1 MRRLAQVSV
10 SCLTA
15 TLALCA
21 AGWAVTG
28 RVPLV
33 AEPATPVAIT
43 AQATGPLVA
52 NDREGGAILTAGAMA
67 PGAVAGGEVTIGN
80 GGDARGAFTLSSGG
94 AADSASPGGGL
105 SGVLDLRV
113 LELGTEPPTTLYAG
127 TLRAFQR
134 VALGSIAAG
143 AERRYRFELRFP
155 HGDAPAAHNVHQG
168 ASTAVAFT
176 WDAVAVSPPEPD
188 GVPDRPAPT
197 PAPALPGAS
206 APVPAPAEGAATG
219 AAPASPSL
227 PAPTVTPVPAPS
239 TAVPGLGSAR
249 EPLDLGVARTPVV
262 RGRLMTTVTGPAGA
276 RVRVTGVVTVGG
288 RRLPLRAVSVAL
300 GARPRTVPVAL
311 PRQARRAG
319 APRHLTVR
327 LVVTVTAGASR
338 TTVRRT
344 LRVTTR

>member
-1 MRRLAQVSV
+1 VRRLAQVSV

-21 AGWAVTG
+21 AAWAVTG
-28 RVPLV
+28 RLPLV
-33 AEPATPVAIT
+33 AGPATPVAIT
-43 AQATGPLVA
+43 AQATGPLVV
-52 NDREGGAILTAGAMA
+52 NDHEGGAILTAGTMA

-113 LELGTEPPTTLYAG
+113 LELGAEPPITLYSG

-143 AERRYRFELRFP
+143 AERRYRVELRFP
-155 HGDAPAAHNVHQG
+155 HGDDPATDNLHQG

-176 WDAVAVSPPEPD
+176 WDAVPVSPP
-188 GVPDRPAPT
+188 VPDSVPGPPVTT
-197 PAPALPGAS
+197 PAPAIPDAS
-206 APVPAPAEGAATG
+206 APVPAPAEAAAAG
-219 AAPASPSL
+219 GAPASTVL
-227 PAPTVTPVPAPS
+227 PAPAVAAAPAPS
-239 TAVPGLGSAR
+239 TAIPGVGSAR
-249 EPLDLGVARTPVV
+249 APLDLAVARTPVV
-262 RGRLMTTVTGPAGA
+262 RGRLMTTVSGPAGA
-276 RVRVTGVVTVGG
+276 RVRVTGIVTVGG

-311 PRQARRAG
+311 PHQARRTG
-319 APRHLTVR
+319 APRRLTVR

-344 LRVTTR
+344 LRVTAR